1 MKDRIKI
8 KVCGMRDPENLELL
22 CSLGPDYVGFIFYSE
37 SKRYVGHRPDPLLF
51 NLVPPGIQKVGV
63 FVNEQLDAIIKR
75 FEEHGLDLVQLHGH
89 ESPEFCREL
98 TDAGIPLI
106 KALAPD
112 SSLFD
117 YAGVVQFFL
126 FDTPAATWGGTG
138 KKFDWDLLKGRSI
151 PVPFLMSGGIGPR
164 DVEAIRQI
172 RQENFV
178 GVDVN
183 SRFELSPGLKD
194 IGQLERFMKELSL

>member
-22 CSLGPDYVGFIFYSE
+22 CSLGPDYLGFIYYPE
-37 SKRYVGHRPDPLLF
+37 SKRYVGNRPDPLLF
-51 NLVPPGIQKVGV
+51 DLVPRGIKKVGV
-63 FVNEQLDAIIKR
+63 FVNEQRDAIKKR
-75 FEEHGLDLVQLHGH
+75 FEEHSLDLVQLHGN
-89 ESPEFCREL
+89 ESPDFCGEL
-98 TDAGIPLI
+98 TDAGIPVI

-112 SSLFD
+112 SSLRD
-117 YAGVVQFFL
+117 YSGVVQLFL
-126 FDTPAATWGGTG
+126 FDTPAPTWGGTG
-138 KKFDWDLLKGRSI
+138 KKFDWNLLKGRSI
-151 PVPFLMSGGIGPR
+151 PVPFLMSGGIGPL

>member
-1 MKDRIKI
+1 MKDQIKI
-8 KVCGMRDPENLELL
+8 KVCGMRDPENTELL
-22 CSLGPDYVGFIFYSE
+22 CSLGPDYLGFIFYPE
-37 SKRYVGHRPDPLLF
+37 SKRYVGDRPDPQLF
-51 NLVPPGIQKVGV
+51 DLVPPGIKKVGV
-63 FVNEQLDAIIKR
+63 FVNEQLDRIIKR
-75 FEEHGLDLVQLHGH
+75 FEEHRLDLVQLHGN
-89 ESPEFCREL
+89 ESPEFCRKL
-98 TDAGIPLI
+98 TDAGVALI

-112 SSLFD
+112 SSLLD
-117 YAGVVQFFL
+117 YSGVVQFFL
-126 FDTPAATWGGTG
+126 FDTPSPTWGGTG
-138 KKFDWDLLKGRSI
+138 KKFDWKLLEGRSI

-164 DVEAIRQI
+164 DVEAIGQI